1 MLYIVSTP
9 IGNLGDITAR
19 AVDVLSSVD
28 VIYCEDTR
36 HTGKLMAHLGIK
48 NTLYQY
54 HDHSADQVRLHIVAL
69 LKEGKKIALVSD
81 AGAPLISDPGYKL
94 IKTLQD
100 HDCSYTSVPG
110 ASSLIAALQLS
121 GLPSDHFQ
129 FVGFLRTKE
138 KALAAQLNHLKK
150 YTGTLIAF
158 ESAKRIDKTIK
169 AICKTCGD
177 DTHIAIVRE
186 ITKKF
191 EEVIKGSA
199 IELSQNDRISALK
212 GEIVLLFK
220 SPEDLGT
227 LLLSELDS
235 DIAVL
240 SPHMPK
246 KEIAKYLASKTTFSK
261 KDIYDYLLE
270 E

>member
-1 MLYIVSTP
+1 
-9 IGNLGDITAR
+9 
-19 AVDVLSSVD
+19 
-28 VIYCEDTR
+28 
-36 HTGKLMAHLGIK
+36 MAHLGIK
-48 NTLYQY
+48 NKLYPY

-69 LKEGKKIALVSD
+69 LKEGKRIALVSD

-94 IKTLQD
+94 IKTLQE
-100 HDCSYTSVPG
+100 HGCSYTSVPG

-129 FVGFLRTKE
+129 FVGFLPTKE
-138 KALAAQLNHLKK
+138 KALEAQLAHLTH

-158 ESAKRIDKTIK
+158 ESAKRIDKTVKVIRK
-169 AICKTCGD
+169 ICGD
-177 DTHIAIVRE
+177 DTEVTIVRE

-199 IELSQNDRISALK
+199 LELSLNDRIDSLK

-220 SPEDLGT
+220 NATRSEGII
-227 LLLSELDS
+227 LSQLDA

-246 KEIAKYLASKTTFSK
+246 KDIAKYLASKTNFSK
-261 KDIYDYLLE
+261 KDIYDYLVE